1 MGLEATDMRIV
12 IEIAEDQ
19 AERLRK
25 IADRLGVRPEQIA
38 EAGLADLLTRTDSEF
53 ENAVEYVLQKNEAL
67 YKRLS

>member
-1 MGLEATDMRIV
+1 MRIV

-19 AERLRK
+19 AQRLRK

-38 EAGLADLLTRTDSEF
+38 EAGLADLLTKTDPEF
-53 ENAVEYVLQKNEAL
+53 ENAVAYVLKENEAL